1 LGDVPFYAILC
12 LLCLLLVDVFGG
24 LLPVPEW
31 ALMVLAAALSGL
43 VVFGLLGGGHH
54 FYVLLF
60 CLALLNVLAGFR
72 SLPAWVDTVA
82 NVVWAAAI
90 PAVILISVREWRS
103 YRRENAG

>member
-1 LGDVPFYAILC
+1 MDL
-12 LLCLLLVDVFGG
+12 FGG

-43 VVFGLLGGGHH
+43 VIFGLLGGGHY

-60 CLALLNVLAGFR
+60 CLALLNVLTDFR

-82 NVVWAAAI
+82 NVVWVAAI
-90 PAVILISVREWRS
+90 PIVILISVREWRS
-103 YRRENAG
+103 YRRARTPDEA